1 MAPRK
6 NKRKLK
12 KVAVNA
18 KKNIKKNNQTN
29 IKLKNFLMMIFKSP
43 FLLFNFII
51 YNLINI
57 SKSIIL
63 HLYTTIKNILSLFS
77 GLKEALFGI
86 LFGLLSGAIGA
97 VIIFSYLDFKNEPE
111 FKIDNKTFSEFQ
123 EKVSNLEKELI
134 EAKLNLSQKKMVEE
148 YIKET
153 NIRLENLENIST
165 DNQNKL
171 ITNDTNLKDM
181 LSQSSSTT
189 EKLSQLQIQLDNASK
204 LLLSSSKSELSNKLY
219 LAQSV
224 VDRLK
229 SGVPYSPQLVA
240 LGQEGLDP
248 ALLRFAKGGAPT
260 LSALTARL
268 SVRAGEL
275 RDAYMT
281 KSDTSWR
288 DNLKDEISKIVKIR
302 PANSKDI
309 KGVEGVLL
317 RAEEAISRGNLE
329 KAILEINTLEPEA
342 RGVLNAWLTEAK
354 AKQNANIAAEN
365 LLARTTAALRQKN

>member
-1 MAPRK
+1 MAPKK

-12 KVAVNA
+12 KVAVNT

-29 IKLKNFLMMIFKSP
+29 IKLKNLLMMIFKSP
-43 FLLFNFII
+43 FLLINFII
-51 YNLINI
+51 YNVINI
-57 SKSIIL
+57 SKSIML
-63 HLYTTIKNILSLFS
+63 HLSTTIKNILSLFS

-111 FKIDNKTFSEFQ
+111 FKINNKVFSEFQ

-153 NIRLENLENIST
+153 NIRLEDLENIST
-165 DNQNKL
+165 DNKNKL
-171 ITNDTNLKDM
+171 ITNNTNLKDM
-181 LSQSSSTT
+181 LSQSSSTR

-288 DNLKDEISKIVKIR
+288 DNLKDEISKIVTIR

>member
-29 IKLKNFLMMIFKSP
+29 IKLKNLLMMIFKSP
-43 FLLFNFII
+43 FLLINFII

-57 SKSIIL
+57 FKSIIL

-77 GLKEALFGI
+77 GLREALFGI

-97 VIIFSYLDFKNEPE
+97 VIIFSYLDFKNEP
-111 FKIDNKTFSEFQ
+111 KINNKTFSDFQ
-123 EKVSNLEKELI
+123 EKVSNLEKEII
-134 EAKLNLSQKKMVEE
+134 EAKLNLTQKKMVEE

-153 NIRLENLENIST
+153 NIRLEDLENIST

-189 EKLSQLQIQLDNASK
+189 EKLNQLQIQLDNASK

-317 RAEEAISRGNLE
+317 RAEESISRGNLE

>member
-1 MAPRK
+1 MATRK

>member
-1 MAPRK
+1 MR
-6 NKRKLK
+6 
-12 KVAVNA
+12 
-18 KKNIKKNNQTN
+18 
-29 IKLKNFLMMIFKSP
+29 
-43 FLLFNFII
+43 
-51 YNLINI
+51 
-57 SKSIIL
+57 
-63 HLYTTIKNILSLFS
+63 
-77 GLKEALFGI
+77 EALFGI
-86 LFGLLSGAIGA
+86 HFGLLSGAIGA
-97 VIIFSYLDFKNEPE
+97 VIIFSYLDFKNEP
-111 FKIDNKTFSEFQ
+111 KINNKTFSDFQ
-123 EKVSNLEKELI
+123 EKVSNLEKEII
-134 EAKLNLSQKKMVEE
+134 EAKLNLTQKKMVEE

-153 NIRLENLENIST
+153 NIRLEDLENIST

-189 EKLSQLQIQLDNASK
+189 EKLNQLQIQLDNASK

-317 RAEEAISRGNLE
+317 RAEESISRGNLE

>member
-29 IKLKNFLMMIFKSP
+29 IKLKNLLMMIFKSP
-43 FLLFNFII
+43 FLLYNFII

-77 GLKEALFGI
+77 GLKEVLFGI

-165 DNQNKL
+165 DNQNQL

-189 EKLSQLQIQLDNASK
+189 EKLIQLQIQLDNASK

-288 DNLKDEISKIVKIR
+288 NNLKDEISKIVKIR

>member
-29 IKLKNFLMMIFKSP
+29 IKLKNLLMMIFKSP